1 MKKTLVVVTMLLSA
15 SASISAP
22 AFGQLA
28 VAPRV
33 GTLGIAGGE
42 VMLGVTERFELRAGV
57 GMWFI
62 EATTEFDEVP
72 IKVGFPDLSVNVG
85 IDYYLNE
92 TFRFGGGLLMRR
104 EYPVLKGDYKADDVI
119 NIGGLPLT
127 ATEVGAL
134 TGVVTSNKQ
143 AAYVL
148 VGFGR
153 PAGSGLGLSMDVG
166 AAFLGDPTVSLSAQ
180 GGTYPQDDM
189 DGLLAAEEVHFED
202 DMKTYFRVW
211 PILGVAVRYAF

>member
-1 MKKTLVVVTMLLSA
+1 MKKTLVLVTILLSV
-15 SASISAP
+15 SAP
-22 AFGQLA
+22 ASGQLA
-28 VAPRV
+28 AAPRV

-42 VMLGVTERFELRAGV
+42 VMFGVAERFELRAGV

-72 IKVGFPDLSVNVG
+72 IRVGFPDLSVNVG

-92 TFRFGGGLLMRR
+92 TFRFGGGLLLRR
-104 EYPVLKGDYKADDVI
+104 EYPTLKGDYDADDVI

-134 TGVVTSNKQ
+134 TGVVSSNKQ

-153 PAGSGLGLSMDVG
+153 PTGSGLGLSMDVG
-166 AAFLGDPTVSLSAQ
+166 AAFLGDPSVSLSAQ
-180 GGTYPQDDM
+180 GGTYPEDDLA
-189 DGLLAAEEVHFED
+189 GLLAAEEVHFED
-202 DMKTYFRVW
+202 DMKTYLRIW

>member
-1 MKKTLVVVTMLLSA
+1 MKKTLVAVTILLSV
-15 SASISAP
+15 SASSSRP
-22 AFGQLA
+22 AFGQVA

-42 VMLGVTERFELRAGV
+42 VMLGFAERFELRAGV

-72 IKVGFPDLSVNVG
+72 IRVGFPDLSVNVG

-92 TFRFGGGLLMRR
+92 TFRFGGGLLLRR
-104 EYPVLKGDYKADDVI
+104 DYPTLKGDYEVDDVI

-148 VGFGR
+148 IGFGR
-153 PAGSGLGLSMDVG
+153 PTGSGLGLSLDVG
-166 AAFLGDPTVSLSAQ
+166 AAFLGDPSVSLSAQ
-180 GGTYPQDDM
+180 GGTYPEDDLA
-189 DGLLAAEEVHFED
+189 GLLAAEEVHFED
-202 DMKTYFRVW
+202 DMKTYFRIW
-211 PILGVAVRYAF
+211 PILGVALRYAF